1 MRALLKGTRL
11 AAVSPLPPAIATHF
25 LSSLVLSGQ
34 ITRAGSG
41 HGPLSNQPNFSAREL
56 KRFADSGSIG
66 STHVD
71 SGETIAL
78 I

>member
-1 MRALLKGTRL
+1 MRALLKGTSL
-11 AAVSPLPPAIATHF
+11 AALSPLPLLAF
-25 LSSLVLSGQ
+25 LSSLALSGQ

-56 KRFADSGSIG
+56 KHFADSGSIG